1 MPTRFVIV
9 CQVNYSAL
17 GGNLNLYH
25 PFPILLLCHIC
36 VIWGTTNFG
45 KCPPSTTFCFFMDDI
60 LDYSNLKHCH
70 LPAFQKAKYL
80 DPVQKA
86 EDEKA

>member
-1 MPTRFVIV
+1 MLSGEQLILENDRLLP
-9 CQVNYSAL
+9 
-17 GGNLNLYH
+17 
-25 PFPILLLCHIC
+25 PFA
-36 VIWGTTNFG
+36 
-45 KCPPSTTFCFFMDDI
+45 FFMDDI

>member
-17 GGNLNLYH
+17 GGPTCTTHSQSYCCAISVLSGEQLILENARLLP
-25 PFPILLLCHIC
+25 PFA
-36 VIWGTTNFG
+36 
-45 KCPPSTTFCFFMDDI
+45 FFMDDI